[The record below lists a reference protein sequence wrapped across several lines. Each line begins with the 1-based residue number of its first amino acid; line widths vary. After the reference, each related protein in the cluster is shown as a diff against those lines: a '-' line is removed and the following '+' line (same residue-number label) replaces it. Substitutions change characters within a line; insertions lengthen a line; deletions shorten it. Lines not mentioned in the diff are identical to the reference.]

1 MEFQFSEE
9 QRLLQWAVNDFA
21 QKELTEKELYTSNH
35 VPQKIIEKMGT
46 LGFLGLKAPE
56 KYGGTGGTWV
66 EVGILDEEI
75 AKRNIAVAHLIMRT
89 YEITSILAEY
99 GTESVKT
106 EWLAGLSEGRKVG
119 CIAATEPGSGSNRA
133 SIQASALRDNDSYLL
148 SGEKVP
154 VSFGMQADFTIVF
167 AKTDPYAG
175 SNGMSAFLV
184 PLDLPGI
191 TRASI
196 RNMGLHGSGVGSIV
210 FDRVRIP
217 LEYGI
222 GEQGEGLDINV
233 RLGLYSSVSQIL
245 SGIISMGACQEALNL
260 AVSYSKK
267 RSAFGR
273 PLAEFQAISGKIAE
287 DVTLVE
293 AGRWSCY
300 RALWLKEQNLPH
312 AKEAA
317 MCSWWCPKVGYDV
330 IKDALLIHGHTGYTN
345 DLPLERML
353 RDITAFRII
362 GGPDQLMKLIIAS
375 KTIGRTA
382 VPDDFGAY
390 IGD

>member
-56 KYGGTGGTWV
+56 KYGGTPGTWV

-75 AKRNIAVAHLIMRT
+75 AKRNIAVAHLIMRA
-89 YEITSILAEY
+89 YEITSILAEC

-106 EWLAGLSEGRKVG
+106 EWLAGVAKGRKVG
-119 CIAATEPGSGSNRA
+119 CIAATEPGSGSNSA
-133 SIQASALRDNDSYLL
+133 SIQASALRDNDSYLV

-167 AKTDPYAG
+167 AKTDGYAG

-191 TRASI
+191 TKMSVM
-196 RNMGLHGSGVGSIV
+196 NMGLHGSAIGSIV
-210 FDRVRIP
+210 FDQVRIP

-233 RLGLYSSVSQIL
+233 RLGLYGSLGQIL
-245 SGIISMGACQEALNL
+245 SGIISIGASQEALNL

-330 IKDALLIHGHTGYTN
+330 IKDALLIHGHTGYTD

-353 RDITAFRII
+353 RDIAAFRII

-375 KTIGRTA
+375 KAIGRTA